1 MGIYLTPEFE
11 QERKNAR
18 INDKIL
24 CKAARAITSGL
35 PGDQL
40 GKYTYKKRL
49 ALPAV
54 SPQDGSRSIVFF
66 NNGENLYFFDM
77 YLKSQLSK
85 KKGKELEDDEI
96 AAYCKIA
103 SDFIAMTNGQIE
115 QLLKAKELIEVN
127 CDE

>member
-1 MGIYLTPEFE
+1 MQSSQSNHFRSARRPARKVHL
-11 QERKNAR
+11 QETLSIA
-18 INDKIL
+18 
-24 CKAARAITSGL
+24 CGESTGW
-35 PGDQL
+35 
-40 GKYTYKKRL
+40 
-49 ALPAV
+49 
-54 SPQDGSRSIVFF
+54 RSINRFF